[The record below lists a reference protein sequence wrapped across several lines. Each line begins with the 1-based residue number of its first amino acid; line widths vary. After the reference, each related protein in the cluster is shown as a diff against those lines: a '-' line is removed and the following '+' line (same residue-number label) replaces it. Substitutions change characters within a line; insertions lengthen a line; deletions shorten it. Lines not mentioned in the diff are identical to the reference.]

1 MEFEKKA
8 FFYWLDDGVVE
19 IAVEMETGNAGT
31 WRTIDNDLSAK
42 GDKTARLTTDLVE
55 LPELEQFFQ
64 PINTTKLHKAVSN
77 LASTPSKYRSMPIQ
91 KRCIRSVSVSKLQI
105 PTIRLFKPL

>member
-19 IAVEMETGNAGT
+19 IAVEMEAGNAGT

-42 GDKTARLTTDLVE
+42 GKFSVHTAVVDRFILSAGSD
-55 LPELEQFFQ
+55 
-64 PINTTKLHKAVSN
+64 
-77 LASTPSKYRSMPIQ
+77 
-91 KRCIRSVSVSKLQI
+91 
-105 PTIRLFKPL
+105 

>member
-19 IAVEMETGNAGT
+19 IAVEMEEGNAGT

-42 GDKTARLTTDLVE
+42 GMKAGFHRNLTIE
-55 LPELEQFFQ
+55 
-64 PINTTKLHKAVSN
+64 IN
-77 LASTPSKYRSMPIQ
+77 
-91 KRCIRSVSVSKLQI
+91 
-105 PTIRLFKPL
+105 PLLKI